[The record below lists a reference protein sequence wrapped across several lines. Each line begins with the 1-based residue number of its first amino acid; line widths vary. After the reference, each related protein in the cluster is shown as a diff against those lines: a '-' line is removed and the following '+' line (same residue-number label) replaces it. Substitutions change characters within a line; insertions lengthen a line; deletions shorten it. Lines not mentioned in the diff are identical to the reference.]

1 MIFAPARPPGS
12 PPRRSTRRHPSSASG
27 NIQHD
32 NNNDGSGATSSVYG
46 GASASGD
53 THEGSAI
60 SPLLANLF
68 LHYAF
73 DAWMAR
79 EFPGVPFERY
89 CDDAVVHCATERQA
103 RVVLDA
109 IAERLSSCR
118 LELHPVKTR
127 IVYCKDSNRR
137 GSHEH
142 EQFGFLG
149 YTFRPRLS
157 RSRSDAL
164 FVSFSPAVSNDAAKA
179 VRQAI
184 KRWRLHRR
192 SESTLEDLARSIN
205 GIVRGWANYYGRF
218 YPTVFARSLGLIDD
232 YLVRWAMWK
241 YKPLRRHPA
250 RAREFLADVA
260 RREPGLFVHWRLGV
274 AVGRLGD
281 GSPVS

>member
-1 MIFAPARPPGS
+1 VIDLDI
-12 PPRRSTRRHPSSASG
+12 RSFFSSVDHDLLLRAVRRHTDLRWVLLYVERWLKAPLQRRGVSEARDRG
-27 NIQHD
+27 
-32 NNNDGSGATSSVYG
+32 TP
-46 GASASGD
+46 
-53 THEGSAI
+53 EGSAI

-109 IAERLSSCR
+109 IAERLARCR

-149 YTFRPRLS
+149 YTFRPRLA

-179 VRQAI
+179 VRRAI

-192 SESTLEDLARSIN
+192 SQSTLEDLARAIN
-205 GIVRGWANYYGRF
+205 AIVQGWANYYGRF
-218 YPTVFARSLGLIDD
+218 YPTVFARSLILINE

-241 YKPLRRHPA
+241 YKRLRRHPTRA
-250 RAREFLADVA
+250 RAFLASVA
-260 RREPGLFVHWRLGV
+260 RREPDLFAHWRLGV
-274 AVGRLGD
+274 R
-281 GSPVS
+281 P